1 MIKNIFTSVLLAIIF
16 VSCEQKQEFIEITK
30 GEEMDPKV
38 SRIGIQINNRNE
50 VYICKE
56 IIENNERTGR
66 YDFYRYKNHINFDY
80 FKNKFLKLYKD
91 TLEVPKVSDGEYNLL
106 SYKLNNK
113 NYKAI
118 IFTDILSNEQRD
130 VFYEIINLSRKK
142 PQEKIIFHK
151 FETKLLLEK
160 N

>member
-1 MIKNIFTSVLLAIIF
+1 MKFIF
-16 VSCEQKQEFIEITK
+16 VKKLLKIMR
-30 GEEMDPKV
+30 GL
-38 SRIGIQINNRNE
+38 
-50 VYICKE
+50 
-56 IIENNERTGR
+56 GR

-130 VFYEIINLSRKK
+130 VFYEIINLSRKTSR
-142 PQEKIIFHK
+142 KIIFHK

-160 N
+160 INF

>member
-56 IIENNERTGR
+56 IIENNERIR
-66 YDFYRYKNHINFDY
+66 
-80 FKNKFLKLYKD
+80 
-91 TLEVPKVSDGEYNLL
+91 
-106 SYKLNNK
+106 
-113 NYKAI
+113 
-118 IFTDILSNEQRD
+118 
-130 VFYEIINLSRKK
+130 
-142 PQEKIIFHK
+142 
-151 FETKLLLEK
+151 
-160 N
+160 